1 MASLNRD
8 WLGSV
13 LTIKVIF
20 MKNITISIETQGAIA
35 KYVSGANAADKKR
48 GHMIDLL
55 WADGVRSTHLAT
67 VKDGGSKDVVATLNA
82 AIVLGFTATERHLLD
97 SPIKSL
103 KEHQKEARRYLQQQV
118 GSRRNDIKKALI
130 RREGIEAAGG
140 DATAPRTPKTPE
152 QRLLERLAALHDSI
166 TKIESPTF
174 SPVRAVNLLKELT
187 ALVSGLSK

>member
-1 MASLNRD
+1 
-8 WLGSV
+8 
-13 LTIKVIF
+13 

-55 WADGVRSTHLAT
+55 WADGVRSAHLAT

-82 AIVLGFTATERHLLD
+82 AIVLGFTATERHLID

-103 KEHQKEARRYLQQQV
+103 KEHQKETRRYLQQQV
-118 GSRRNDIKKALI
+118 GSRRNDIKKALK
-130 RREGIEAAGG
+130 RREEIEAAGG
-140 DATAPRTPKTPE
+140 DTAPRSPKTPE

>member
-1 MASLNRD
+1 
-8 WLGSV
+8 
-13 LTIKVIF
+13 
-20 MKNITISIETQGAIA
+20 MKNVTISIATQGAIA
-35 KYVSGANAADKKR
+35 KYVSGVNAAERKR

-55 WADGVRSTHLAT
+55 WADGVRSAHLGA
-67 VKDGGSKDVVATLNA
+67 VKDGGSKDIIATLNA

-97 SPIKSL
+97 SPISSL
-103 KEHQKEARRYLQQQV
+103 KQHQKDSRRYLQQQV
-118 GSRRNDIKKALI
+118 GSRRNDIKKALK
-130 RREGIEAAGG
+130 RREEVEAAGG
-140 DATAPRTPKTPE
+140 DDTAPRTPKTPE